1 MALDLTAVA
10 RAIGGECLPGRLP
23 DRTLVDGLA
32 TLDSYVVIG
41 NPRYATLIT
50 GDSAELTRRL
60 EAGGTD
66 EAALTGAV
74 FVSVEDGRSLR
85 DTLQRHGMTA
95 ILGATVTP
103 DALHA
108 RLSAQVAEDQAA
120 VDRLVTAG
128 MKVLT
133 QVARRGGVSAVVVEL
148 ARQIDGWAVLLDA
161 HGQLIA
167 SAGAGRLHIEDAVA
181 VAFGRPVKIRHPGL
195 HTHQVGSD
203 RDLVG
208 YLVISSRSRMI
219 SRSRDLGQQSSALC
233 DLLLRSHNPS
243 LTTSLGR
250 EVLLETLLHGGQ
262 AAGALLRR
270 WGVHETSLTAFALGT
285 KTRTIDLDR
294 LAARWLDEL
303 GAEHVFFG
311 DPGPIV
317 GFVRD
322 ELSEE
327 LESRALAFSPLG
339 GDLISLGLAKPAP
352 VDALER
358 GAVQARQAL
367 RTAMDTERAALRYS
381 EIATVEYLLE
391 GVAGDAAA
399 QLSTLL
405 DPLRGED
412 GEHGVLT
419 QTLRVFLTEHG
430 GHRASASALG
440 IHRHTLTGR
449 IQRIEH
455 LTGLSMGLADDRA
468 AAWIAL
474 RASGH

>member
-1 MALDLTAVA
+1 MALDLTTVV
-10 RAIGGECLPGRLP
+10 RTIGGECLPQRLP
-23 DRTLVDGLA
+23 DRTLIDGLA

-41 NPRYATLIT
+41 NPRYATLVT
-50 GDSAELTRRL
+50 GSSAELTRRL
-60 EAGGTD
+60 GLGGADKT
-66 EAALTGAV
+66 ALAGAV
-74 FVSVEDGRSLR
+74 FVSAEDSTALR
-85 DTLQRHGMTA
+85 DALQRHGMSA
-95 ILGATVTP
+95 ILGARVAG
-103 DALHA
+103 DGLHA
-108 RLSAQVAEDQAA
+108 RLAALIAEDQAA

-128 MKVLT
+128 MKILT

-195 HTHQVGSD
+195 QTHQVGSD

-208 YLVISSRSRMI
+208 YLVISSRSRVT
-219 SRSRDLGQQSSALC
+219 SRSRDLGQQSAALC

-243 LTTSLGR
+243 LTNSLGR

-270 WGVHETSLTAFALGT
+270 WGVHETSLTAFAIGT
-285 KTRTIDLDR
+285 KTRTVDLDR
-294 LAARWLDEL
+294 LTARWLDEL

-322 ELSEE
+322 DLSEE
-327 LESRALAFSPLG
+327 LEARARTFSPLG

-352 VDALER
+352 VDSLQR
-358 GAVQARQAL
+358 GAMQARQAL
-367 RTAMDTERAALRYS
+367 RTAMDSEHSVLRYAD
-381 EIATVEYLLE
+381 IATVEYLLE
-391 GVAGDAAA
+391 SVAGDASA
-399 QLSTLL
+399 QLSSLL
-405 DPLRGED
+405 DPLRDED

-419 QTLRVFLTEHG
+419 QTLRVFLATHG
-430 GHRASASALG
+430 AHRASASELG

-449 IQRIEH
+449 IQRVEQ
-455 LTGLSMGLADDRA
+455 LTGLSMSLADDRA

-474 RASGH
+474 RAAGL